1 MLAALA
7 FAVLATL
14 IVVAGILAG
23 AAMFYPEEE
32 PTEPTVAR
40 IDVENK
46 LL

>member
-32 PTEPTVAR
+32 PTEPT
-40 IDVENK
+40 E
-46 LL
+46 